1 MIRKYGVEIGNT
13 AAVCKFKAE
22 FFVHNEITVCEFKK
36 TYDIE
41 ITNAAKEK
49 REVSKLIPMYPS

>member
-1 MIRKYGVEIGNT
+1 MEIGNT

-22 FFVHNEITVCEFKK
+22 FFGHNESTVCEFKK